1 MKKFVPG
8 LMLILTILILSACGK
23 ASVESETKRWQ
34 ANQDRITRLRALY
47 AGFSGALDQAFNEAR
62 TAMMAAEQLD
72 GEAKIAAMA
81 KANQKANVSFIRD
94 LDQMDRLVQSVEDK
108 ITKAKQTT
116 TKTNDQSAA
125 WDAARRADSAI
136 RESKNKLSFA
146 NVKEIAAA
154 NAITKSVKSQLD
166 GAEKRLEEVMKV
178 AKQAEKETKQAEE
191 TAKEVAAEKQADV
204 VCSYCKARNTPDQK
218 ECSKCSAPL

>member
-1 MKKFVPG
+1 MKNFVPG
-8 LMLILTILILSACGK
+8 VLLILTIVILSACGK

-34 ANQDRITRLRALY
+34 SNQDRITRLRALY
-47 AGFSGALDQAFNEAR
+47 PGFSGALDHAFAEAR
-62 TAMMAAEQLD
+62 TAMVAAEQLE
-72 GEAKIAAMA
+72 GETKIAAMT
-81 KANQKANVSFIRD
+81 KANQKASVSFIRE
-94 LDQMDRLVQSVEDK
+94 LDQMDRLVQKIEDK

-116 TKTNDQSAA
+116 TKKNDQNAA
-125 WDAARRADSAI
+125 WDAARRADNAI

-146 NVKEIAAA
+146 SVKEIAAA

-178 AKQAEKETKQAEE
+178 AKKVEKETKEAAEI
-191 TAKEVAAEKQADV
+191 AKEVEAEKQADI